1 MNVTNKVLKKARR
14 WLACGRS
21 TRVMRYLLP
30 RIPSFLD
37 DPDYYALLGRAC
49 LDVGSTADAY
59 TYLSRGLQA
68 DPSHLEIRLTLA
80 VTHLKRKDPAS
91 ALRTWLEVLED
102 HPEDKRARRGL
113 RTLKRISDESA
124 QNRFLERFYPNRFLP
139 DISARQPAKFLFV
152 LILIL
157 IVLILLYIRR
167 PVTSVVSRI
176 LSPPVQRGG
185 SEALRSAASEKLI
198 GSETNVLYPMTES
211 EAART
216 LKRAVRYFERYQDN
230 SARHE
235 LNKIRRS
242 NADAPVRMQA
252 ALLIES
258 LGESDIETIET
269 DFSFAQVSESPWLF
283 EGCWVLWRGVTAN
296 VVYSEDAVNFDFLV
310 GYQEGR
316 VLEGRI
322 PVTVPFLSVME
333 PLPLELLARVEPSES
348 GFNLTARTLHFLRW
362 KSAVKIKK

>member
-1 MNVTNKVLKKARR
+1 MRVTNKVLKKARR
-14 WLACGRS
+14 LLASGRS
-21 TRVMRYLLP
+21 TRVVQYLLP
-30 RIPSFLD
+30 KIPSFLE

-49 LDVGSTADAY
+49 LEADIPADAY

-102 HPEDKRARRGL
+102 HPEDKRAKRGL

-124 QNRFLERFYPNRFLP
+124 QNRFLERFNPNQFLP
-139 DISARQPAKFLFV
+139 DITAQWPGKLLFV

-157 IVLILLYIRR
+157 TALILLYVRR
-167 PVTSVVSRI
+167 PVASAVSRLI
-176 LSPPVQRGG
+176 SPPAGRSG
-185 SEALRSAASEKLI
+185 SEALRSAASENLI
-198 GSETNVLYPMTES
+198 GSETNVLYPMTEG

-216 LKRAVRYFERYQDN
+216 LKKAVRYFERYQDN

-242 NADAPVRMQA
+242 NADREVRMQA

-283 EGCWVLWRGVTAN
+283 EGCWILWRGVTAN
-296 VVYSEDAVNFDFLV
+296 VVYKENAITFDFLV

-348 GFNLTARTLHFLRW
+348 SESGFNLTARTLHFLR
-362 KSAVKIKK
+362 